1 MMSDLSNTVRNMKF
15 MQRTSDARKKS
26 LKKPLSSQP
35 VSIPLAKPVIPLP
48 DHPGCWRIIRNNT
61 ETPAETTSS
70 NSNHPSISYRPSVFS
85 IHDRNY
91 TRLSFQ
97 NFNKRL
103 EPLMM
108 KYGLKEELKHL
119 EDGEIDPNDE
129 RDRDDDDD
137 EKKSIHEETDST
149 PASTLV
155 KTVAKKFAKKPF
167 SRVQFDNKSRVTK
180 RRRRGTQP
188 PPAAQEQQQRRRP
201 RDRNN
206 TMDYD

>member
-1 MMSDLSNTVRNMKF
+1 MKF
-15 MQRTSDARKKS
+15 MQRTSDSRKKL
-26 LKKPLSSQP
+26 LKKPLSSSQP
-35 VSIPLAKPVIPLP
+35 VSVPLAKPVVTTP
-48 DHPGCWRIIRNNT
+48 DHPCCWRIIQNNRD
-61 ETPAETTSS
+61 TPSDTTSC
-70 NSNHPSISYRPSVFS
+70 NSNHPSITYRPSVFS
-85 IHDRNY
+85 IHERNY

-103 EPLMM
+103 EPVMM
-108 KYGLKEELKHL
+108 KYGLKQELKHL

-129 RDRDDDDD
+129 RNRDDDDDDD
-137 EKKSIHEETDST
+137 EKKSIDEETDSK

-180 RRRRGTQP
+180 RRRRTTQP
-188 PPAAQEQQQRRRP
+188 PPQQQQQQRRGP

-206 TMDYD
+206 SMEFD